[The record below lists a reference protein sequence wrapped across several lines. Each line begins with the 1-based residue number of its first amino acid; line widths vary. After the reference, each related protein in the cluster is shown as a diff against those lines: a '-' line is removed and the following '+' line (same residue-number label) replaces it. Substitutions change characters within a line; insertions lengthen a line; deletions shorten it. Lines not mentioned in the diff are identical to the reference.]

1 MARMLSQL
9 PLPLLPPGAAEIAP
23 GVGLLAGEDG
33 GLVAVH
39 GLATFAWDAGDE
51 AGRRLA
57 AVQLVRL
64 RAASRGQVA
73 EAFGVDPATI
83 WRWDQAAAAAGVAG
97 LVPAR
102 RGPKGASKLT
112 PVLAAR
118 IAGLDAA
125 GQTLR
130 QIAAATGVS
139 TFTVRT
145 ALGRVRPGDQAPAA
159 GDAGTAAADEPL
171 PVLPDPVPRD
181 GERALARWGLLGE
194 GAEPVFAPG
203 TRYPLAGLLLAL
215 PAVEATGLLEAARQV
230 YGQLKNGFYGLT
242 ATLLTLV
249 FLALAGEPRAEGAT
263 RVPPAALG
271 RVLGLDRAPEVK
283 TIRRKLGELAAAGK
297 AADLIMALARRHAA
311 ARPETLGFLYADG
324 HARVYYGTRT
334 VQKTHIARLKFPAP
348 ATVETWVT
356 DAGGDPVFMVVAEP
370 SESLA
375 GELRRLLPQLRQ
387 MVGEGRRVTVCF
399 DRGGWSPA
407 LFADITA
414 AGFDLLTWRKG
425 PAPDLPA
432 DAFTTITCA
441 DDRGR
446 EHAYDLAGT
455 TITLTIHDG
464 PRKGQTVSL
473 RQVTRRVP
481 ARGGTTRQ
489 IHALTSCTDLAAGEV
504 CWRLTSRWRE
514 ENYFRYAR
522 THFAL
527 DALDSH
533 AATPDDPGRL
543 VPNPA
548 KKIAAA
554 QTRHAEILAAAA
566 QAQRDASLAALRNPA
581 PGQPVTITNQMI
593 NALDAPVEAA
603 RRELEAAEDAAAAV
617 PARIRLGEIA
627 PDMVRLEAEV
637 KQITHAI
644 RMAAYNAE
652 NALARALDGHYA
664 RAGDEAYALIRE
676 ALTVSGD
683 IIPGHGELLIRLDP
697 LSAPRRTQALAALCG
712 QLTQAQACYPGT
724 DLILRY
730 EVRPHF
736 GIARNTSLCQESWD
750 RVLGSAK
757 DPDAARA
764 MLDHGQDIH
773 LRAVEEVGGKEVK
786 RQDPLCLRSQELGP
800 ARPIPARSRADPGAL
815 EDLPHRRRCHRD
827 AEPGKLAVNTAVP
840 P

>member
-1 MARMLSQL
+1 MMARMLGQL
-9 PLPLLPPGAAEIAP
+9 PLPLLPAGAAEIAP

-64 RAASRGQVA
+64 RAASQGQVA
-73 EAFGVDPATI
+73 EAFGVDPATV
-83 WRWDQAAAAAGVAG
+83 WRWDQALTSGGVAG
-97 LVPAR
+97 LVPVR

-112 PVLAAR
+112 PALAAR
-118 IAGLDAA
+118 ITGLDAG

-139 TFTVRT
+139 TFTVRA
-145 ALGRVRPGDQAPAA
+145 ALSRVRPGGQGRAGDGAA
-159 GDAGTAAADEPL
+159 GRGSVPDQRDGESADEPL

-203 TRYPLAGLLLAL
+203 ARYPLAGLLLAL
-215 PAVEATGLLEAARQV
+215 PALEATGLLEAARQV
-230 YGQLKNGFYGLT
+230 YGRLRSGYYGLA

-311 ARPETLGFLYADG
+311 ARPQALGFLYVDG
-324 HARVYYGTRT
+324 HARAYYGTRD
-334 VQKTHIARLKFPAP
+334 VQKMHIARLKFPAP
-348 ATVETWVT
+348 ATAETWVT
-356 DAGGDPVFMVVAEP
+356 GQDGEPVFMVAAEP
-370 SESLA
+370 SDSLA

-387 MVGEGRRVTVCF
+387 VVGEGRQVTVCF

-425 PAPDLPA
+425 PAPDIQA
-432 DAFTTITCA
+432 DKFTTITCA

-446 EHAYDLAGT
+446 EHAYDLVDT
-455 TITLTIHDG
+455 TITLTIREG

-481 ARGGTTRQ
+481 ARHGTTRQ
-489 IHALTSCTDLAAGEV
+489 IHALTTRTDLDAGEV

-548 KKIAAA
+548 KKTAAA
-554 QTRHAEILAAAA
+554 QVRRAEILAAAA
-566 QAQRDASLAALRNPA
+566 CAQREASLAALHNPA

-603 RRELEAAEDAAAAV
+603 WAELHAAQDAAAAV

-652 NALARALDGHYA
+652 TTLARALDGHYA
-664 RAGDEAYALIRE
+664 RADDEAYALIRE
-676 ALTVSGD
+676 ALTASGD
-683 IIPGHGELLIRLDP
+683 ICPGHGQLLIRLDP
-697 LSAPRRTQALAALCG
+697 LTAPRRTQALATLCD
-712 QLTQAQACYPGT
+712 QLNQTQARYPGT
-724 DLILRY
+724 DLVLRY
-730 EVRPHF
+730 EVKPHP
-736 GIARNTSLCQESWD
+736 GIA
-750 RVLGSAK
+750 
-757 DPDAARA
+757 
-764 MLDHGQDIH
+764 
-773 LRAVEEVGGKEVK
+773 
-786 RQDPLCLRSQELGP
+786 
-800 ARPIPARSRADPGAL
+800 
-815 EDLPHRRRCHRD
+815 
-827 AEPGKLAVNTAVP
+827 
-840 P
+840 

>member
-1 MARMLSQL
+1 MMARVLSQL
-9 PLPLLPPGAAEIAP
+9 PLPLLPAGAAEIAP

-64 RAASRGQVA
+64 RAASQGQVA

-83 WRWDQAAAAAGVAG
+83 WRWDQALAAGGVAG
-97 LVPAR
+97 LVPVR

-112 PVLAAR
+112 PALAAR
-118 IAGLDAA
+118 IAELDAA

-130 QIAAATGVS
+130 QIAAAAGVS
-139 TFTVRT
+139 TFTVRA
-145 ALGRVRPGDQAPAA
+145 ALGRVRPGGPGPAA
-159 GDAGTAAADEPL
+159 AGGSAGPGSLPDQQDGETATGDEPL
-171 PVLPDPVPRD
+171 PVLPDPVLR
-181 GERALARWGLLGE
+181 GAERALARWGLLGE
-194 GAEPVFAPG
+194 GAEPVFTAG
-203 TRYPLAGLLLAL
+203 ARYPLAGLLLAL
-215 PAVEATGLLEAARQV
+215 PALEGTGLLEGARQV
-230 YGQLKNGFYGLT
+230 YGRLRDGYYGLA
-242 ATLLTLV
+242 ATLLTLA
-249 FLALAGEPRAEGAT
+249 FLALAGEPRAEGAP

-283 TIRRKLGELAAAGK
+283 TIRRKLAELAAAGK
-297 AADLIMALARRHAA
+297 AADLIMALARHHAA
-311 ARPETLGFLYADG
+311 ARPDTLGFLYVDG
-324 HARVYYGTRT
+324 HARACYGTRD

-348 ATVETWVT
+348 ATMETRVT
-356 DAGGDPVFMVVAEP
+356 GRDGDPVFMVVAEP

-375 GELRRLLPQLRQ
+375 GELKRLLPGLRAIAGQ
-387 MVGEGRRVTVCF
+387 GRRVTVCF

-407 LFADITA
+407 LFADITG

-425 PAPDLPA
+425 PAPDVSA
-432 DAFTTITCA
+432 DEFTTITCT
-441 DDRGR
+441 DDRNH
-446 EHAYDLAGT
+446 EHEYDLADT
-455 TITLTIHDG
+455 TITLTIKEG

-481 ARGGTTRQ
+481 ARGGGTRQ
-489 IHALTSCTDLAAGEV
+489 IHALTTRTDLAAGEV

-533 AATPDDPGRL
+533 AATPDDPDRK

-548 KKIAAA
+548 KKAAAA
-554 QTRHAEILAAAA
+554 QVRHAEILAAAA

-581 PGQPVTITNQMI
+581 PGLPVTITNQMI

-603 RRELEAAEDAAAAV
+603 HRELEAAEDAAVAV
-617 PARIRLGEIA
+617 PARIRLGEIT
-627 PDMVRLEAEV
+627 PDMVRLETEV

-652 NALARALDGHYA
+652 TALARALDGHYA

-676 ALTVSGD
+676 ALAASGD
-683 IIPGHGELLIRLDP
+683 IRPGDGQLLIRLDP
-697 LSAPRRTQALAALCG
+697 LTAPRRTQALAALCD
-712 QLTQAQACYPGT
+712 QLNQAQACYPGT
-724 DLILRY
+724 DLVLRY
-730 EVRPHF
+730 AVKPHP
-736 GIARNTSLCQESWD
+736 GIA
-750 RVLGSAK
+750 
-757 DPDAARA
+757 
-764 MLDHGQDIH
+764 
-773 LRAVEEVGGKEVK
+773 
-786 RQDPLCLRSQELGP
+786 
-800 ARPIPARSRADPGAL
+800 
-815 EDLPHRRRCHRD
+815 
-827 AEPGKLAVNTAVP
+827 
-840 P
+840 

>member
-1 MARMLSQL
+1 MMARMLGQL
-9 PLPLLPPGAAEIAP
+9 PLPLLPAGAAEIAP
-23 GVGLLAGEDG
+23 GVGVLSGEDG

-64 RAASRGQVA
+64 RAASQGQVA

-83 WRWDQAAAAAGVAG
+83 WRWDQALARGGVAG
-97 LVPAR
+97 VVPAR

-112 PVLAAR
+112 PALAAR
-118 IAGLDAA
+118 ITELDAA

-139 TFTVRT
+139 TFTVRN
-145 ALGRVRPGDQAPAA
+145 ALGRVRDRSQPSAARGDDAGRDSAPDQRDSQMAAA
-159 GDAGTAAADEPL
+159 GEPL

-194 GAEPVFAPG
+194 GADPVFAPG
-203 TRYPLAGLLLAL
+203 ARYPLAGLLLVL
-215 PAVEATGLLEAARQV
+215 PALEDTGLLDCARQV
-230 YGQLKNGFYGLT
+230 YGQLKNGYYGLA

-263 RVPPAALG
+263 RVPPGALG

-283 TIRRKLGELAAAGK
+283 TIRRKLGELAVAGK
-297 AADLIMALARRHAA
+297 AADLIMALARHHAA
-311 ARPETLGFLYADG
+311 ARPQTLGFLYVDG
-324 HARVYYGTRT
+324 HARAYCGTRD
-334 VQKTHIARLKFPAP
+334 VQKMHIARLKFPAP
-348 ATVETWVT
+348 ATEETWVT
-356 DAGGDPVFMVVAEP
+356 SQHGDPVFMVVAEP
-370 SESLA
+370 SDSLA

-387 MVGEGRRVTVCF
+387 IVGEGRQVTVCF

-407 LFADITA
+407 LFADITG
-414 AGFDLLTWRKG
+414 AGFGLLTWRKG
-425 PAPDLPA
+425 PAPDVQA

-446 EHAYDLAGT
+446 EHEYDLADT
-455 TITLTIHDG
+455 TITLTIKEG

-481 ARGGTTRQ
+481 ARGGGTRQ
-489 IHALTSCTDLAAGEV
+489 IHALTTRTDLAAGEV

-533 AATPDDPGRL
+533 AATPDDPDRK

-548 KKIAAA
+548 RKAAAA
-554 QTRHAEILAAAA
+554 QVRRAEILAAAA
-566 QAQRDASLAALRNPA
+566 GAQRDASLAALHNPA

-593 NALDAPVEAA
+593 NSLDAPVEAA
-603 RRELEAAEDAAAAV
+603 WEEFQAAQDAAATV

-652 NALARALDGHYA
+652 TALARALDGLYA

-676 ALTVSGD
+676 ALTTSGD
-683 IIPGHGELLIRLDP
+683 IIPGHGELTIRLDP
-697 LSAPRRTQALAALCG
+697 LTAPRRTQALSALCD
-712 QLTQAQACYPGT
+712 QLTQAQARYPGT
-724 DLILRY
+724 DLVLRY
-730 EVRPHF
+730 EIKPHP
-736 GIARNTSLCQESWD
+736 GIT
-750 RVLGSAK
+750 
-757 DPDAARA
+757 
-764 MLDHGQDIH
+764 
-773 LRAVEEVGGKEVK
+773 
-786 RQDPLCLRSQELGP
+786 
-800 ARPIPARSRADPGAL
+800 
-815 EDLPHRRRCHRD
+815 
-827 AEPGKLAVNTAVP
+827 
-840 P
+840 

>member
-1 MARMLSQL
+1 MMARMLSQL
-9 PLPLLPPGAAEIAP
+9 PLPLLPAGAAEIAP
-23 GVGLLAGEDG
+23 GVGLLAGGDG
-33 GLVAVH
+33 GLVIVH

-64 RAASRGQVA
+64 RAASQGQVA
-73 EAFGVDPATI
+73 GAFGVDPGTI
-83 WRWDQAAAAAGVAG
+83 WRWDQALAAGGVAA

-112 PVLAAR
+112 PELAER

-125 GQTLR
+125 GATLR

-139 TFTVRT
+139 TFSVRN
-145 ALGRVRPGDQAPAA
+145 ALGRVASAGRPGTAGVTGDGDGAAA
-159 GDAGTAAADEPL
+159 GDADV

-203 TRYPLAGLLLAL
+203 ARYPLAGLLLAL
-215 PAVEATGLLEAARQV
+215 PALEGTGMLDAAREV
-230 YGQLKNGFYGLT
+230 YGRLKDGFYGLT

-297 AADLIMALARRHAA
+297 ASELIMALARRHAA
-311 ARPETLGFLYADG
+311 ARPQALGFLCVDG
-324 HARVYYGTRT
+324 HARAYYGTRN
-334 VQKTHIARLKFPAP
+334 VQKMHIARLKFPAP
-348 ATVETWVT
+348 ATEETWVT
-356 DAGGDPVFMVVAEP
+356 DQDGDPVFMVAAEP

-387 MVGEGRRVTVCF
+387 VVGDGRRVTVCF

-407 LFADITA
+407 LFADITG

-425 PAPDLPA
+425 PAPDVQA
-432 DAFTTITCA
+432 DEFTTITCA

-455 TITLTIHDG
+455 TITLTISEG

-473 RQVTRRVP
+473 RQVTRRVA
-481 ARGGTTRQ
+481 ARHGATRQ
-489 IHALTSCTDLAAGEV
+489 IHALTTRTDLAAGEI

-522 THFAL
+522 TWFAL

-533 AATPDDPGRL
+533 AATPDDPDRK
-543 VPNPA
+543 VPSPA
-548 KKIAAA
+548 KKAAAA
-554 QTRHAEILAAAA
+554 QVRHAEILAAAA
-566 QAQRDASLAALRNPA
+566 QAQRDTSLAALRNPA

-593 NALDAPVEAA
+593 NALDTPAEAA
-603 RRELEAAEDAAAAV
+603 WAELRCPEA
-617 PARIRLGEIA
+617 
-627 PDMVRLEAEV
+627 
-637 KQITHAI
+637 
-644 RMAAYNAE
+644 
-652 NALARALDGHYA
+652 
-664 RAGDEAYALIRE
+664 
-676 ALTVSGD
+676 SGQS
-683 IIPGHGELLIRLDP
+683 I
-697 LSAPRRTQALAALCG
+697 
-712 QLTQAQACYPGT
+712 
-724 DLILRY
+724 
-730 EVRPHF
+730 
-736 GIARNTSLCQESWD
+736 N
-750 RVLGSAK
+750 
-757 DPDAARA
+757 
-764 MLDHGQDIH
+764 
-773 LRAVEEVGGKEVK
+773 
-786 RQDPLCLRSQELGP
+786 
-800 ARPIPARSRADPGAL
+800 
-815 EDLPHRRRCHRD
+815 
-827 AEPGKLAVNTAVP
+827 
-840 P
+840 

>member
-1 MARMLSQL
+1 MIGLAGWWMMARMLSQL
-9 PLPLLPPGAAEIAP
+9 PLPLLPAGAAEIAP

-39 GLATFAWDAGDE
+39 GLATFAWDGGDE

-64 RAASRGQVA
+64 RAASQGQVA
-73 EAFGVDPATI
+73 EAFGVDPATV
-83 WRWDQAAAAAGVAG
+83 WRWDQALACGGVAG

-112 PVLAAR
+112 PALAAR
-118 IAGLDAA
+118 IAGLDAD

-139 TFTVRT
+139 TFTVRA
-145 ALGRVRPGDQAPAA
+145 ALGRARSRGQGPA
-159 GDAGTAAADEPL
+159 GDGDTGQDSVPDQRDSDPVAADEPL

-194 GAEPVFAPG
+194 GAGPVFTPG
-203 TRYPLAGLLLAL
+203 ARYPLAGLLLAL
-215 PAVEATGLLEAARQV
+215 PALEATGLLEAARQV
-230 YGQLKNGFYGLT
+230 YGRLRDGYYGLA

-283 TIRRKLGELAAAGK
+283 TIRRKLGELAAAGR
-297 AADLIMALARRHAA
+297 AADLIMALGRRHAA
-311 ARPETLGFLYADG
+311 ARPQALGFLYVDG
-324 HARVYYGTRT
+324 HTRAYYGTRD

-348 ATVETWVT
+348 ATGETWVT
-356 DAGGDPVFMVVAEP
+356 SQDGDPVFMVIAEP
-370 SESLA
+370 SDSLA

-387 MVGEGRRVTVCF
+387 VVGDGRRVTVCF

-407 LFADITA
+407 LFADITEA
-414 AGFDLLTWRKG
+414 QFDLLTWRKG
-425 PAPDLPA
+425 PAPDVQA
-432 DAFTTITCA
+432 DEFTTITCA

-446 EHAYDLAGT
+446 EHAYDLADT
-455 TITLTIHDG
+455 AITLTIGQG

-473 RQVTRRVP
+473 RQVSRRVP
-481 ARGGTTRQ
+481 ARPGATRQ
-489 IHALTSCTDLAAGEV
+489 IHALTTRTDLAAGEV

-533 AATPDDPGRL
+533 AATPDDPDRK

-548 KKIAAA
+548 KKAAAA
-554 QTRHAEILAAAA
+554 QVRRAEILAAAA
-566 QAQRDASLAALRNPA
+566 QAQRDTSLAALRNPA

-593 NALDAPVEAA
+593 NALDAPVQTAWAELQAA
-603 RRELEAAEDAAAAV
+603 QDAAAAV
-617 PARIRLGEIA
+617 PARIRLAEIA

-652 NALARALDGHYA
+652 TLLARGLDGHYA
-664 RAGDEAYALIRE
+664 RAGDEAYAVIRE
-676 ALTVSGD
+676 ALVTSGD
-683 IIPGHGELLIRLDP
+683 ICPGNGQLLIRLDP
-697 LSAPRRTQALAALCG
+697 LTAPRRTHALAALCD
-712 QLTQAQACYPGT
+712 QLNQAHACYPGT
-724 DLILRY
+724 DLVLRY
-730 EVRPHF
+730 EVKPHP
-736 GIARNTSLCQESWD
+736 GIA
-750 RVLGSAK
+750 
-757 DPDAARA
+757 
-764 MLDHGQDIH
+764 
-773 LRAVEEVGGKEVK
+773 
-786 RQDPLCLRSQELGP
+786 
-800 ARPIPARSRADPGAL
+800 
-815 EDLPHRRRCHRD
+815 
-827 AEPGKLAVNTAVP
+827 
-840 P
+840 